1 MKQTLKLI
9 FSIGCLA
16 VLVLSILLFID
27 SSQTEENIEYT
38 YTTSG
43 EYTSYEINHIVK
55 GYENTVSEITEYGLT
70 DEEKQ
75 ALFDEY
81 NEQKAFEAEYQE
93 ARAIAESDND
103 NSNDFV
109 EAEEDR
115 IEAYCD
121 DEGFLSC
128 ANIQYTCG
136 SEYDCHLV
144 TIKCEDYDYDPAK
157 EINWG
162 KKYGC
167 DEWEVTVAEEDFDIR
182 TVDESYWE
190 EYGWQW

>member
-1 MKQTLKLI
+1 MNTKKALI
-9 FSIGCLA
+9 VIAGLA
-16 VLVLSILLFID
+16 VLTLITLFVLD

-38 YTTSG
+38 YLTSG
-43 EYTSYEINHIVK
+43 EYTSYEIEHVVK
-55 GYENTVSEITEYGLT
+55 GYENSVYESTEYGLT

-75 ALFDEY
+75 ALFEEY

-93 ARAIAESDND
+93 ARATAESDND

-109 EAEEDR
+109 ESEEDR

-121 DEGFLSC
+121 EEGFLSC
-128 ANIQYTCG
+128 ANIKYTAED
-136 SEYDCHLV
+136 EYTYHLV
-144 TIKCEDYDYDPAK
+144 TIVCEDYDYDPAK

-167 DEWEVTVAEEDFDIR
+167 DDWEVTVAEEDFDIR
-182 TVDESYWE
+182 EVDESYWE
-190 EYGWQW
+190 GYGYVW